1 MASSGRLSA
10 TNTLRRSTRLISPAG
25 APAGRRQ
32 GSCDRAG
39 QKRRIGMA
47 EQPAAGD
54 QQACGE
60 QREAKRGIAEGQ
72 GADDDRAVLEHH
84 QDADHR
90 HEHVGPAEREAGPDR
105 VAPGVVFA
113 CSARL
118 AATMSNATGLSPL
131 PGQSLPEQAL
141 RTEDQ
146 HHEQHREG
154 DQVAHLVGAGMPMPS
169 RNNAGPIDSTTPRN
183 SPRSSPREC
192 CRCRRAPPR

>member
-10 TNTLRRSTRLISPAG
+10 TNTLRRSTMLISTG
-25 APAGRRQ
+25 EERRQGRRQ

-60 QREAKRGIAEGQ
+60 QREAKRGIAKGQ

-90 HEHVGPAEREAGPDR
+90 HEHVGPAESEAGCDR
-105 VAPGVVFA
+105 VAPGGGLRLLGA
-113 CSARL
+113 AR
-118 AATMSNATGLSPL
+118 GDDVE
-131 PGQSLPEQAL
+131 G
-141 RTEDQ
+141 
-146 HHEQHREG
+146 HR
-154 DQVAHLVGAGMPMPS
+154 A
-169 RNNAGPIDSTTPRN
+169 
-183 SPRSSPREC
+183 
-192 CRCRRAPPR
+192 